1 MTKGQIIIALVLGVI
16 TNLISAGLL
25 AIVKWQLKKLA
36 LPSDL
41 PGIKERFLAW
51 FYRNLEPIVLA
62 GLLLDVSLL
71 AWLLIEFP
79 TVTVWTVLLIVLSV
93 AVMAFQLAIYIF
105 IKVLQSILNWMLKGL
120 KKLSEPDAIVVNN
133 QPLTG

>member
-1 MTKGQIIIALVLGVI
+1 MTKAQIIITLVLGVI

-25 AIVKWQLKKLA
+25 AILKWQLKKLA

-41 PGIKERFLAW
+41 PGMRERFLAW
-51 FYRNLEPIVLA
+51 FYSNLGPIVLA
-62 GLLLDVSLL
+62 GLILDVSLL
-71 AWLLIEFP
+71 AWLLLKFP

-105 IKVLQSILNWMLKGL
+105 IKVLQSILNWMLRGL
-120 KKLSEPDAIVVNN
+120 TKLGEPDAIVADNK
-133 QPLTG
+133 PLNG